1 MKILN
6 RVSTALFKIE
16 GMFAAMLAA
25 IVTLLI
31 LLNIFSR
38 SLGMALYW
46 VDEMAIYA
54 MVWMCFISTS
64 MILKKR
70 QSVAVTILS
79 EYLGKTNNQRLKQF
93 SDLMVLVFAL
103 LMLALCFKWYD
114 PMNVIAEDFD
124 LQSFQANTFNF
135 IYAEKTNTL
144 ELKKFW
150 VWLVVPI
157 FSLSLTV
164 HALNNLIYGLE
175 PVNDESGGK
184 V

>member
-1 MKILN
+1 MRILN
-6 RVSTALFKIE
+6 RVSDTLVRIE
-16 GMFAAMLAA
+16 GFFAAILAA

-38 SLGMALYW
+38 TLGMALYW

-79 EYLGKTNNQRLKQF
+79 EYLGKTNRQRLEKF
-93 SDLMVLVFAL
+93 SDVMVLVFAL
-103 LMLALCFKWYD
+103 LMLVLCFKWYD
-114 PMNVIAEDFD
+114 PINVIAANFD

-150 VWLVVPI
+150 IWLVIPI

-164 HALNNLIYGLE
+164 HALNNFIHGLE
-175 PVNDESGGK
+175 PTNDEAGDR